1 MLKLA
6 TVGLVGIIY
15 LYSCGFFFIC
25 SSSLSA
31 KMASFRAPNS
41 FENWKQNLQYTLSLD
56 PNFAHLL
63 VEGTVWEKKTRISP
77 LRGFVDD
84 DTSTPEGSRRSAQQ
98 KVTQLDLM
106 LGQIANYCP
115 VISRNSTVKSSTS
128 MDSIWQ
134 AIKMHFGF
142 HSTGA
147 HFIDFY
153 GIKLEAEERLED
165 LYQRLLAFADDNL
178 LQQNGGITHHGEIP
192 QEDEE
197 VSPSLENFVVLTWLR
212 LIHSELPKLV
222 KQRYGTEL
230 RSRTLAS
237 IKPEISQAMNSL
249 LDELHAAAD
258 VKIMRSSSS
267 SYRGY
272 QQNKIVKPEG
282 YQKNFLTAPTGRRV
296 GPTKE
301 CPLCKY
307 AGPTNFEHF
316 MSTCTYLPEAD
327 WKFMTKARVISA
339 MDDHE
344 FCMDAVDEDS
354 TPSNRHVLV
363 SHSPYI
369 NTFFLHHPVRVT
381 NMIRESVATAIGA
394 KITTSSQMALQADGR
409 YTLSITGETRLALI
423 REGKEFTLEALV
435 VQDMDVDVLAGV
447 LFMMCNDI
455 KIRPA
460 KRQVMFADG
469 TVFLYG
475 SGQEHYGP
483 HAVRRTQA
491 FLLRAPPTTTTIWPG
506 NFGPSDFGDMPLAI
520 EPRMD
525 LTRYSSA
532 GETNVWPKSDIIN
545 SLGRAIR
552 IVNDTGELKV
562 LKRNDHFGQIQHIV
576 SPGELPDTISVAVT
590 HVVSSPDKV
599 DVPISHSGKV
609 CVDPDNQLSMSDK
622 APFQA
627 LNAEYDEVF
636 KPVYSGYNGTVG
648 QFQAVV
654 NMGPVLPP

>member
-1 MLKLA
+1 MEAEL
-6 TVGLVGIIY
+6 TVH
-15 LYSCGFFFIC
+15 
-25 SSSLSA
+25 
-31 KMASFRAPNS
+31 
-41 FENWKQNLQYTLSLD
+41 YTLSLD
-56 PNFAHLL
+56 PNFAHFL
-63 VEGTVWEKKTRISP
+63 VEGTVWEKKTRTSP

-84 DTSTPEGSRRSAQQ
+84 DASTPEGSRRSAQQ

-115 VISRNSTVKSSTS
+115 VISRNSIVRSSTS

-134 AIKMHFGF
+134 AIRMHFGF

-147 HFIDFY
+147 HFIDFDD
-153 GIKLEAEERLED
+153 IKLEAEERPED
-165 LYQRLLAFADDNL
+165 LYQRLLAFADDIL
-178 LQQNGGITHHGEIP
+178 LQQNGGITHHGEVP

-197 VSPSLENFVVLTWLR
+197 VSPSLENFIVLTWLR

-272 QQNKIVKPEG
+272 QQNKMVKPEG
-282 YQKNFLTAPTGRRV
+282 YQKNFLTAPTRRRV

-301 CPLCKY
+301 CPLCKQ
-307 AGPTNFEHF
+307 AGRSNFGHF

-327 WKFMTKARVISA
+327 RKFMTKARVISA

-354 TPSNRHVLV
+354 TPSNRRVLV

-381 NMIRESVATAIGA
+381 IDSGAETNMIRESVATAIGA
-394 KITTSSQMALQADGR
+394 KITPSSQMALQADGR
-409 YTLSITGETRLALI
+409 SSLSITGETRLALI

-447 LFMMCNDI
+447 PFMVCNDI
-455 KIRPA
+455 TIRPA

-475 SGQEHYGP
+475 SGQERQGP

-506 NFGPSDFGDMPLAI
+506 NFVEIAIPSDFGDMPLAI

-532 GETNVWPKSDIIN
+532 GETNVWPKPDIIN
-545 SLGRAIR
+545 SVGRAIR

-562 LKRNDHFGQIQHIV
+562 LKRNDHFGQIQRV
-576 SPGELPDTISVAVT
+576 ASPGELLDTISVAFT

-599 DVPISHSGKV
+599 DVPTCHSGKV
-609 CVDPDNQLSMSDK
+609 CVDPDNQLSVSDR
-622 APFQA
+622 ALFQA
-627 LNAEYDEVF
+627 LNSMMKYSILSTVVTMARLVNF
-636 KPVYSGYNGTVG
+636 KRW
-648 QFQAVV
+648 
-654 NMGPVLPP
+654 